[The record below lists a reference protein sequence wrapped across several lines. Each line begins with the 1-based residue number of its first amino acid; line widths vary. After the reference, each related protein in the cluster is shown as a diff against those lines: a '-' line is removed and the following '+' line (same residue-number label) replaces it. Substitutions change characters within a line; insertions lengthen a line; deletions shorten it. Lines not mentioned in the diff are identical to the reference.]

1 MPKPEP
7 PKSCLFP
14 DISSGYMVPTKKT
27 AVIKQ
32 AGRALA
38 VSSQVLE
45 FDPFAVAQRHQREVD
60 LLDDLNEAFTANKT
74 SS

>member
-1 MPKPEP
+1 
-7 PKSCLFP
+7 
-14 DISSGYMVPTKKT
+14 MVPTKKT